1 MRWRAP
7 ACMSARRSRPRLASA
22 RATAPSITRSPSM
35 SAIEQVEK
43 ILKAKADAL
52 VRRSAEDLA
61 GLLHPDFTYV
71 NAGGFKFDKTGYIYF
86 GCTSGK
92 IVFSEQKF
100 SALEVKPFAGF
111 AVATMTLH
119 DRFTSQGRLVAAT
132 YRSLC
137 AFSVSGNE
145 WLWAA
150 GQTMVVK

>member
-1 MRWRAP
+1 
-7 ACMSARRSRPRLASA
+7 MSA
-22 RATAPSITRSPSM
+22 T
-35 SAIEQVEK
+35 EQVEK
-43 ILKAKADAL
+43 LLKAKADAL

-61 GLLHPDFTYV
+61 ALIHPDFTYV
-71 NAGGFKFDKTGYIYF
+71 NAGGFRFDKAGYIYF

-119 DRFTSQGRLVAAT
+119 DRFYSQGQGRLVAAT

-137 AFSVSGNE
+137 VFSVSGDE

-150 GQTMVVK
+150 GQTMAIKED